1 MDIVHLDLPGS
12 VVRQAQK
19 ITGERTP
26 RAALSALVQ
35 KPDYKAGF
43 KRGLRQS
50 LKEERQGKG
59 KTFKTARAAVAYL
72 KSL

>member
-1 MDIVHLDLPGS
+1 MDIVHLDLPRS

-26 RAALSALVQ
+26 QAALAALVE
-35 KPDYKAGF
+35 KPDYKTAF
-43 KRGLRQS
+43 KRGTQQS
-50 LKEERQGKG
+50 LKEERQGRG
-59 KTFKTARAAVAYL
+59 KTFKTPRAAIAYL